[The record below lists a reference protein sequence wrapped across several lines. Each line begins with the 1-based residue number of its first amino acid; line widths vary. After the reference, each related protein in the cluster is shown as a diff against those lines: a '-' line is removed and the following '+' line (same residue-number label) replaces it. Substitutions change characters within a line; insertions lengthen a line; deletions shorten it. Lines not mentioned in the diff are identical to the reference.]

1 MKYIALIPAR
11 GGSKRLPRKNVLPLA
26 GKPLI
31 AHSIDYAKIANLPV
45 YVSTDDD
52 EIMRISIEFGAEVIK
67 RPDEYATDTATT
79 AAVLKHAA
87 EYLIQ
92 RGVEFDYIILLQA
105 TNPLRPKGML
115 QEAIEIVEMKHP
127 NSLMGVNPIIRKQGR
142 IVQNRFEP
150 VNYYFG
156 QRSQDMEVWYYEN
169 GLLYITSKEKC
180 LEGVV
185 MTPDSYPFIVEH
197 IYGEIDVDTM
207 DDFRK
212 AEFFMESKKEK
223 S

>member
-92 RGVEFDYIILLQA
+92 RGVEFDYIILPKS
-105 TNPLRPKGML
+105 NSPLG
-115 QEAIEIVEMKHP
+115 
-127 NSLMGVNPIIRKQGR
+127 
-142 IVQNRFEP
+142 
-150 VNYYFG
+150 
-156 QRSQDMEVWYYEN
+156 
-169 GLLYITSKEKC
+169 
-180 LEGVV
+180 
-185 MTPDSYPFIVEH
+185 
-197 IYGEIDVDTM
+197 
-207 DDFRK
+207 
-212 AEFFMESKKEK
+212 K
-223 S
+223 SVILSISISGI